1 MSRIDDVRE
10 AIEVV
15 GAIIGGVKE
24 IKFGGFEIPQEVDGA
39 VVQGIEETEISLTDE
54 FIAQKIFEVWQSI
67 EVTHRSLAKGGG
79 SSGGSGLTKESI
91 LGFIKEKGFAYVDGF
106 AKFRKVP
113 EADVQKIFDE
123 LVNEKKIYRHKEKGY
138 YKISTYGT

>member
-10 AIEVV
+10 AIKVV

-24 IKFGGFEIPQEVDGA
+24 IKYGGFNIPQEVDGA

-54 FIAQKIFEVWQSI
+54 FIAQKIFETWQSI
-67 EVTHRSLAKGGG
+67 EVTHRSIAKGGG

>member
-1 MSRIDDVRE
+1 MSRIEDVRE

-15 GAIIGGVKE
+15 GAIIDGVKE
-24 IKFGGFEIPQEVDGA
+24 IKNGGFKTADKVDGID
-39 VVQGIEETEISLTDE
+39 VQAIDENTVALSDE
-54 FIAQKIFEVWQSI
+54 FIAQKVFETWQSI
-67 EVTHRSLAKGGG
+67 EVTHRSLAKGGV

-91 LGFIKEKGFAYVDGF
+91 LSFIKEKGYAYVDGL

-113 EADVQKIFDE
+113 EEDVQKLFDE

>member
-1 MSRIDDVRE
+1 MSRIDDVGE

-15 GAIIGGVKE
+15 SKIVDGVVQVKY
-24 IKFGGFEIPQEVDGA
+24 GGFNTADVDGTEVQPIDTKS
-39 VVQGIEETEISLTDE
+39 VVLSDE
-54 FIAQKIFEVWQSI
+54 FIAQKIFETWQSI

>member
-1 MSRIDDVRE
+1 MSRIDDVKE

-15 GAIIGGVKE
+15 SKIVDGVKE
-24 IKFGGFEIPQEVDGA
+24 VKAGGFKTADNVDGTE
-39 VVQGIEETEISLTDE
+39 VQAIDENTVALSDE
-54 FIAQKIFEVWQSI
+54 FIAQKIFETWQSI
-67 EVTHRSLAKGGG
+67 EVTHRSIAKGGG

-113 EADVQKIFDE
+113 QADVQKLFDE

-138 YKISTYGT
+138 YKISTYGN